1 MPGYNERRVMRMGRT
16 RAALVAAA
24 LLGLGAAAFSQR
36 FGGRR
41 GGFGFGGGFGS
52 SSEAPASEFSPNAE
66 FHFLRVEYTDN
77 NMRRGFGGFRA
88 VSRRGRA
95 SGWWAQDWPDA
106 DEHFTKG
113 VQRLTRMDAGDPQHV
128 SLTDPKL
135 FDYPW
140 IYATQTGYWDLSD
153 EETSRLREYLLRGGF
168 IMTDDFWEPQEYQVF
183 QETMNRVFP
192 GQPITDIG
200 LDDSVM
206 HVLYDIQ
213 QKDLTF
219 IPGSRHLGSDGSVH
233 QPAGTK
239 PAWQAMYDPKGRMVV
254 AVNYDTD
261 IGDAWEFA
269 DVPYYPEAMT
279 TLAYRYGINYL
290 MYSVTH

>member
-1 MPGYNERRVMRMGRT
+1 MGHVTRLRLS
-16 RAALVAAA
+16 RAAWVTAG
-24 LLGLGAAAFSQR
+24 LLGLALAAFSQR
-36 FGGRR
+36 SRL
-41 GGFGFGGGFGS
+41 GGFGS
-52 SSEAPASEFSPNAE
+52 EAVDSEFSPNAE
-66 FHFLRVEYTDN
+66 FHFLRMEYTDY
-77 NMRRGFGGFRA
+77 MRRGFGN

-113 VQRLTRMDAGDPQHV
+113 VQRLTRVDVGDPQHV
-128 SLTDPKL
+128 SLTDEKL
-135 FDYPW
+135 FEYPW
-140 IYATQTGYWDLSD
+140 IYATQTGYWTLSD
-153 EETSRLREYLLRGGF
+153 EETSHLREFLLRGGF
-168 IMTDDFWEPQEYQVF
+168 IMTDDFWQEQEYGVF
-183 QETMNRVFP
+183 QEAMNRVLP

-206 HVLYDIQ
+206 HVLYDIL

-219 IPGSRHLGSDGSVH
+219 IPGSRHLRGGRVV
-233 QPAGTK
+233 QPPGTM
-239 PAWQAMYDPKGRMVV
+239 PAWQAMYDPKNRMVV
-254 AVNYDTD
+254 AVNFNTD

-290 MYSVTH
+290 IYSITH

>member
-1 MPGYNERRVMRMGRT
+1 MRFGVRT
-16 RAALVAAA
+16 ALVAAG
-24 LLGLGAAAFSQR
+24 LLGLAAVAFSQR
-36 FGGRR
+36 GGRR
-41 GGFGFGGGFGS
+41 GGFGGGFGGFGGFEN
-52 SSEAPASEFSPNAE
+52 SEAPATEFSPNAE
-66 FHFLRVEYTDN
+66 FHFLRVEYTDY
-77 NMRRGFGGFRA
+77 MRRGFGN

-95 SGWWAQDWPDA
+95 NGWWAQDWPDA

-140 IYATQTGYWDLSD
+140 IYATQTGYWQLSD
-153 EETSRLREYLLRGGF
+153 AETSQLREYLLRGGF
-168 IMTDDFWEPQEYQVF
+168 IMTDDFWQEREYEVF
-183 QETMNRVFP
+183 QETMNRVLP

-213 QKDLTF
+213 KKDLTF
-219 IPGSRHLGSDGSVH
+219 IPGSRHLGRDGQVY
-233 QPAGTK
+233 QPPGTM
-239 PAWQAMYDPKGRMVV
+239 PAWQAMYDPKNRMVV
-254 AVNYDTD
+254 AVNFNTD

-290 MYSVTH
+290 MYAITH

>member
-1 MPGYNERRVMRMGRT
+1 MGRI
-16 RAALVAAA
+16 RAALVAMG
-24 LLGLGAAAFSQR
+24 LLGLAAVAFSQR
-36 FGGRR
+36 FGGGF
-41 GGFGFGGGFGS
+41 GGFGGFGR
-52 SSEAPASEFSPNAE
+52 SEAAESEFSPNAE
-66 FHFLRVEYTDN
+66 FHFLRMEYTDY
-77 NMRRGFGGFRA
+77 MRRGFGN

-113 VQRLTRMDAGDPQHV
+113 VQRLTRIDAGDPQHV

-140 IYATQTGYWDLSD
+140 IYATQVGYWVLSD

-168 IMTDDFWEPQEYQVF
+168 IMTDDFWDQNGQQEWEVF
-183 QETMNRVFP
+183 TEAMNRVLP
-192 GQPITDIG
+192 GQPVTDIG

-213 QKDLTF
+213 EKDLMF
-219 IPGSRHLGSDGSVH
+219 IPGSRHLGRDGRVY
-233 QPAGTK
+233 QPPGTK
-239 PAWQAMYDPKGRMVV
+239 SAWRAMYDPKNRMVV
-254 AVNYDTD
+254 SINFDTD

-290 MYSVTH
+290 MYSITH

>member
-1 MPGYNERRVMRMGRT
+1 V
-16 RAALVAAA
+16 
-24 LLGLGAAAFSQR
+24 AFSQR
-36 FGGRR
+36 FGGGF
-41 GGFGFGGGFGS
+41 GGFGGFGR
-52 SSEAPASEFSPNAE
+52 SEAAESEFSPNAE
-66 FHFLRVEYTDN
+66 FHFLRMEYTDY
-77 NMRRGFGGFRA
+77 MRRGFGN

-113 VQRLTRMDAGDPQHV
+113 VQRLTRIDAGDPQHV

-140 IYATQTGYWDLSD
+140 IYATQVGYWVLSD

-168 IMTDDFWEPQEYQVF
+168 IMTDDFWDQNGQQEWEVF
-183 QETMNRVFP
+183 TEAMNRVLP
-192 GQPITDIG
+192 GQPVTDIG

-213 QKDLTF
+213 AKDLMF
-219 IPGSRHLGSDGSVH
+219 IPGSRHLGRDGQVY
-233 QPAGTK
+233 QPPGTK
-239 PAWQAMYDPKGRMVV
+239 SAWRAMYDPKNRMVV
-254 AVNYDTD
+254 SINFDTD

-290 MYSVTH
+290 MYSITH

>member
-1 MPGYNERRVMRMGRT
+1 MRMGRI
-16 RAALVAAA
+16 RAALVATG
-24 LLGLGAAAFSQR
+24 LLGLAAVAFSQR
-36 FGGRR
+36 GGRF
-41 GGFGFGGGFGS
+41 GGFGDS
-52 SSEAPASEFSPNAE
+52 NSEAPESEFSANAE
-66 FHFLRVEYTDN
+66 FHFLRMEYTDY
-77 NMRRGFGGFRA
+77 MRRGFGN

-113 VQRLTRMDAGDPQHV
+113 VQRLTRIDAGDPQHV

-140 IYATQTGYWDLSD
+140 IYATQVGYWVLSD

-168 IMTDDFWEPQEYQVF
+168 IMVDDFWDQNGRQEWEVF
-183 QETMNRVFP
+183 TEAMNRALP
-192 GQPITDIG
+192 GQPVTDIG

-213 QKDLTF
+213 EKDLMF
-219 IPGSRHLGSDGSVH
+219 IPGSRHLDRDGRVY
-233 QPAGTK
+233 QPPGTK
-239 PAWQAMYDPKGRMVV
+239 SAWRAMYDPKGRMVV
-254 AVNYDTD
+254 SINFDTD

-279 TLAYRYGINYL
+279 ELAYRYGINYL
-290 MYSVTH
+290 MYSITH

>member
-1 MPGYNERRVMRMGRT
+1 MRTGRI
-16 RAALVAAA
+16 RAALVATG
-24 LLGLGAAAFSQR
+24 LLGLAAVAFSQR
-36 FGGRR
+36 FGGFR
-41 GGFGFGGGFGS
+41 GGFGS
-52 SSEAPASEFSPNAE
+52 SDAPESEFSPNAE
-66 FHFLRVEYTDN
+66 FHFLRMEYTDY
-77 NMRRGFGGFRA
+77 MRRGFGN

-113 VQRLTRMDAGDPQHV
+113 VQRLTRIDAGDPQHV
-128 SLTDPKL
+128 SLTDEKL

-140 IYATQTGYWDLSD
+140 IYATQVGYWVLSD

-168 IMTDDFWEPQEYQVF
+168 IMTDDFWDQNGPQEWEVF
-183 QETMNRVFP
+183 TEAMNRVLP

-213 QKDLTF
+213 QKDLMF
-219 IPGSRHLGSDGSVH
+219 IPGSRHLGGDGRVY
-233 QPAGTK
+233 QPPGTK
-239 PAWQAMYDPKGRMVV
+239 SAWRAMYDPKNRMVV
-254 AVNYDTD
+254 SINFDTD

-290 MYSVTH
+290 MYSITH

>member
-1 MPGYNERRVMRMGRT
+1 MRMGRI
-16 RAALVAAA
+16 RAALVAMG
-24 LLGLGAAAFSQR
+24 LLGLAAVAFSQR
-36 FGGRR
+36 GGRFGG
-41 GGFGFGGGFGS
+41 FGGFGS
-52 SSEAPASEFSPNAE
+52 SDAPESEFSTNAE
-66 FHFLRVEYTDN
+66 FHFLRMEYTDY
-77 NMRRGFGGFRA
+77 MRRGFGN

-113 VQRLTRMDAGDPQHV
+113 VQRLTRIDAGDPQHV

-140 IYATQTGYWDLSD
+140 IYATQVGYWVLSD

-168 IMTDDFWEPQEYQVF
+168 IMVDDFWDLNGQQEWDVF
-183 QETMNRVFP
+183 TEAMNRALP
-192 GQPITDIG
+192 GQAITDIG

-213 QKDLTF
+213 EKDLMF
-219 IPGSRHLGSDGSVH
+219 IPGSRHLDGSGRVY
-233 QPAGTK
+233 QPPGTK
-239 PAWQAMYDPKGRMVV
+239 SAWRAMNDPKGRMVV
-254 AVNYDTD
+254 SINFDTD

-290 MYSVTH
+290 MYSITH

>member
-1 MPGYNERRVMRMGRT
+1 MRSGRS
-16 RAALVAAA
+16 RAVLVAAG
-24 LLGLGAAAFSQR
+24 LLGLAAAAFSQR
-36 FGGRR
+36 FGGR
-41 GGFGFGGGFGS
+41 GGFRGFGGGGF
-52 SSEAPASEFSPNAE
+52 SSEAPESEFSPNAE
-66 FHFLRVEYTDN
+66 FHFLRVEYSDN
-77 NMRRGFGGFRA
+77 RGGGFGGGFRS

-140 IYATQTGYWDLSD
+140 IYATQTGYWELSD
-153 EETSRLREYLLRGGF
+153 EETSQLHEYLMRGGF
-168 IMTDDFWEPQEYQVF
+168 IMTDDFWQEQEYQVF
-183 QETMNRVFP
+183 QETMNRVLP

-213 QKDLTF
+213 KKDLTF
-219 IPGSRHLGSDGSVH
+219 IPGSRHLGRDGQVY
-233 QPAGTK
+233 QPPGTM
-239 PAWQAMYDPKGRMVV
+239 PAWQAMYDPKNRMVV
-254 AVNYDTD
+254 AVNFNTD

-290 MYSVTH
+290 MYSITH

>member
-1 MPGYNERRVMRMGRT
+1 MRIGRRRVVW
-16 RAALVAAA
+16 VAAG
-24 LLGLGAAAFSQR
+24 LLGLAAVAFSQR
-36 FGGRR
+36 LGGGR
-41 GGFGFGGGFGS
+41 GGFRGFGGGF
-52 SSEAPASEFSPNAE
+52 SSEAPESEFPANAE
-66 FHFLRVEYTDN
+66 FHFLRVEYNDN
-77 NMRRGFGGFRA
+77 RGGGFGGGFRS

-106 DEHFTKG
+106 EEHFTKG

-153 EETSRLREYLLRGGF
+153 KETAQLREYLLRGGF
-168 IMTDDFWEPQEYQVF
+168 IMTDDFWQEQEYEVF
-183 QETMNRVFP
+183 QETMNRVLP

-213 QKDLTF
+213 KKDLTF
-219 IPGSRHLGSDGSVH
+219 IPGSRHLGRDGQIY
-233 QPAGTK
+233 QPPGTM
-239 PAWQAMYDPKGRMVV
+239 PAWQAMYDPKNRMVV
-254 AVNYDTD
+254 AVNYNTD

-279 TLAYRYGINYL
+279 TLAYHYGINYL
-290 MYSVTH
+290 MYAITH

>member
-1 MPGYNERRVMRMGRT
+1 MRIGRRRVV
-16 RAALVAAA
+16 LVAAG
-24 LLGLGAAAFSQR
+24 LLGLAAVAFSQR
-36 FGGRR
+36 FGGGR
-41 GGFGFGGGFGS
+41 GGFRGFGGGGFS
-52 SSEAPASEFSPNAE
+52 AEAPESEFPANAE
-66 FHFLRVEYTDN
+66 FHFLRVEYHDD
-77 NMRRGFGGFRA
+77 RGGGFGGFRN

-128 SLTDPKL
+128 ALTDDKL

-140 IYATQTGYWDLSD
+140 IYATQVGYWNLSN
-153 EETSRLREYLLRGGF
+153 EETSLLREYLLRGGF
-168 IMTDDFWEPQEYQVF
+168 LMTDDFWDDQGPQEWEVF
-183 QETMNRVFP
+183 TEAMNRVLP

-213 QKDLTF
+213 QKDLMF
-219 IPGSRHLGSDGSVH
+219 IPGSRHVGRDGQIY
-233 QPAGTK
+233 QPPGTK
-239 PAWQAMYDPKGRMVV
+239 SAWRAMYDPKNRMVV
-254 AVNYDTD
+254 SVNFDTD

-269 DVPYYPEAMT
+269 DVPYYPEGMT
-279 TLAYRYGINYL
+279 TLAYHYGINYL
-290 MYSVTH
+290 MYAITH

>member
-1 MPGYNERRVMRMGRT
+1 MRIGRIRV
-16 RAALVAAA
+16 ALVATG
-24 LLGLGAAAFSQR
+24 LLGLAAVAFSQR
-36 FGGRR
+36 FGGGF
-41 GGFGFGGGFGS
+41 GGFGGFERS
-52 SSEAPASEFSPNAE
+52 DAPESEFSPNAE
-66 FHFLRVEYTDN
+66 FHFLRMEYTDY
-77 NMRRGFGGFRA
+77 MRRGFGN

-113 VQRLTRMDAGDPQHV
+113 VQRLTRIDAGDPQHV

-140 IYATQTGYWDLSD
+140 IYATQVGYWVLSD

-168 IMTDDFWEPQEYQVF
+168 IMVDDFWDQNGQQEWNVF
-183 QETMNRVFP
+183 MEAMNRALP
-192 GQPITDIG
+192 GQPVTDIG

-213 QKDLTF
+213 AKDLMF
-219 IPGSRHLGSDGSVH
+219 IPGSRHLDRDGRVY
-233 QPAGTK
+233 QPPGTK
-239 PAWQAMYDPKGRMVV
+239 SAWRAMYDPKGRMVV
-254 AVNYDTD
+254 SINFDTD

-290 MYSVTH
+290 MYSITH

>member
-1 MPGYNERRVMRMGRT
+1 MGHVMRIGWSRS
-16 RAALVAAA
+16 AWVAAGIA
-24 LLGLGAAAFSQR
+24 GLAVAAFSQR
-36 FGGRR
+36 FGGFR
-41 GGFGFGGGFGS
+41 GF
-52 SSEAPASEFSPNAE
+52 SSEAPESEFSANAE
-66 FHFLRVEYTDN
+66 FHFLRVEYNDD
-77 NMRRGFGGFRA
+77 RGGGFGGGFRS

-113 VQRLTRMDAGDPQHV
+113 VQRLTRVDAGDPQHV
-128 SLTDPKL
+128 SLTDEKL

-140 IYATQTGYWDLSD
+140 IYATQTGYWQLSD
-153 EETSRLREYLLRGGF
+153 AETTQLREYLLRGGF
-168 IMTDDFWEPQEYQVF
+168 IMTDDFWQEQEYGVF
-183 QETMNRVFP
+183 QETMNRVLP

-200 LDDSVM
+200 LEDSVM

-219 IPGSRHLGSDGSVH
+219 IPGSRHLRGGRVV
-233 QPAGTK
+233 QPPGTM
-239 PAWQAMYDPKGRMVV
+239 PAWQAMYDPKNRMVV
-254 AVNYDTD
+254 AVNFNTD

-290 MYSVTH
+290 VYSITH

>member
-1 MPGYNERRVMRMGRT
+1 MRIGRIRV
-16 RAALVAAA
+16 ALVAMG
-24 LLGLGAAAFSQR
+24 LLGLAALAYSQR
-36 FGGRR
+36 FGRGGR
-41 GGFGFGGGFGS
+41 GGFGGFGS
-52 SSEAPASEFSPNAE
+52 SEAPESEFSPNAE
-66 FHFLRVEYTDN
+66 FHFLRLEFTDY
-77 NMRRGFGGFRA
+77 MRRGFGN

-113 VQRLTRMDAGDPQHV
+113 VQRLTRIDAGDPQHV

-140 IYATQTGYWDLSD
+140 IYATQVGYWVLSD

-168 IMTDDFWEPQEYQVF
+168 IMTDDFWDQNGQQEWDVF
-183 QETMNRVFP
+183 TEAMNRVLP

-213 QKDLTF
+213 QKDLMF
-219 IPGSRHLGSDGSVH
+219 IPGSRHLGGDGQVY
-233 QPAGTK
+233 QPPGTK
-239 PAWQAMYDPKGRMVV
+239 SAWRAMYDPKGRMVV
-254 AVNYDTD
+254 SINFDTD

-290 MYSVTH
+290 MYSITH

>member
-1 MPGYNERRVMRMGRT
+1 MRMGRI
-16 RAALVAAA
+16 RATLVAMG
-24 LLGLGAAAFSQR
+24 LLGLAVVAFSQ
-36 FGGRR
+36 
-41 GGFGFGGGFGS
+41 GFGRFRGFS
-52 SSEAPASEFSPNAE
+52 SDAPESEFPANAE
-66 FHFLRVEYTDN
+66 FHFLRVEYQDN
-77 NMRRGFGGFRA
+77 RGGGFGGGFRQ

-113 VQRLTRMDAGDPQHV
+113 VQRLTRIDAGNPQHV
-128 SLTDPKL
+128 SLKDEKL

-153 EETSRLREYLLRGGF
+153 QETSQLREYLLRGGF
-168 IMTDDFWEPQEYQVF
+168 IMTDDFWDQNGPQEWEVF
-183 QETMNRVFP
+183 TEAMNRVLP
-192 GQPITDIG
+192 GQPINDIG

-213 QKDLTF
+213 QKDLMF
-219 IPGSRHLGSDGSVH
+219 IPGSRHLGGDGRVY
-233 QPAGTK
+233 QPPGTK
-239 PAWQAMYDPKGRMVV
+239 SAWKAMYDPENRMVV
-254 AVNYDTD
+254 SVNFDTD

-279 TLAYRYGINYL
+279 TLAYHYGINYL
-290 MYSVTH
+290 MYAITH